1 MVNLIEI
8 DVHYDFLD
16 QNVDINELLIEYY
29 YRILDLHKQDTREKK
44 TRFIYENIK
53 KILIKYLTSK
63 ISIIR

>member
-29 YRILDLHKQDTREKK
+29 YRILDLHKEDTRGKK
-44 TRFIYENIK
+44 NEIY
-53 KILIKYLTSK
+53 L
-63 ISIIR
+63 